1 MSAPIPP
8 PPFTTRPLPPRLSPC
23 VAVTLYGDLTGR
35 ASGAL
40 LDRLARAAAPGD
52 LAVVVHDPPSGD
64 ERGAVDAV
72 RSRDLRLWCAW
83 GVDPDT
89 LRAPGV
95 AARVTRARAQLA
107 ATYGAEVCELN
118 GEARWKVDDRSTPG
132 HDLAPLARE
141 MIAALRAG
149 APNLLTSWTSYDH
162 PLWHRLP
169 WEAIAGT
176 AGVDLLA
183 LQYYG
188 ADPGTADPETHDD
201 VRARMRRAVAQLGS
215 LVARRIIRADLGYG
229 AAGWTPYGQVHGLTV
244 AGAAVVLDAAPVVR
258 AWALPTRVDAA
269 GLDALEAVLTAR
281 RLMGRSAGAIV
292 RWQSAH
298 GLAVDGVLGRRT
310 LASIRAEVGR

>member
-1 MSAPIPP
+1 M
-8 PPFTTRPLPPRLSPC
+8 
-23 VAVTLYGDLTGR
+23 
-35 ASGAL
+35 
-40 LDRLARAAAPGD
+40 LDRLMRAAAPGD

-95 AARVTRARAQLA
+95 AARVTRTRAQLA
-107 ATYGAEVCELN
+107 ASYGAEVCELN
-118 GEARWKVDDRSTPG
+118 GEAKWKRDDPRTPG

-141 MIAALRAG
+141 MIAALRSA
-149 APNLLTSWTSYDH
+149 APGLLTSWTSYDH

-188 ADPGTADPETHDD
+188 ADPGTAGPETHDD
-201 VRARMRRAVAQLGS
+201 VRARMRRAVAQLGA
-215 LVARRIIRADLGYG
+215 LVARRTIRADLGYG
-229 AAGWTPYGQVHGLTV
+229 AGGWTPSGLVHGLPV
-244 AGAAVVLDAAPVVR
+244 AGAAVVLDAAPVTR

-269 GLDALEAVLTAR
+269 GLEALEAVLTAR
-281 RLMGRSAGAIV
+281 RVMGRSAGAVV

-298 GLAVDGVLGRRT
+298 GLAVDGILGERT